1 MNNSK
6 VFPDH
11 TGKRSMNSKQA
22 NALIDEAIADR
33 ATFQRTASTL
43 DGLKASGIDTVEAAE
58 RTRQRARKAEKT
70 LLQRIKDMAD
80 AVEWTNAEITD
91 AATRMAMIEAARQA
105 MELTDSS
112 IALIP
117 TANEAEGV
125 FVELS
130 SLRSQLLGAIGL
142 LASTLNP
149 WDGRTS
155 AADIGSHRTFPDG
168 PDLFTA
174 KDADAAGALARDVDS
189 ARRAIA
195 EHGIDLPESE
205 FEQLLG

>member
-1 MNNSK
+1 
-6 VFPDH
+6 
-11 TGKRSMNSKQA
+11 MNSKQV
-22 NALIDEAIADR
+22 NALFDKSIAER
-33 ATFQRTASTL
+33 ATFQSSASTL

-58 RTRQRARKAEKT
+58 RTRQRARKSEKT
-70 LLQRIKDMAD
+70 LLKRIKELTDAVDWINGELAD
-80 AVEWTNAEITD
+80 A
-91 AATRMAMIEAARQA
+91 AARMAMIEAAQQA

-112 IALIP
+112 LALIP
-117 TANEAEGV
+117 AANEAEGA

-130 SLRSQLLGAIGL
+130 SLRSQLLAAIGL

-149 WDGRTS
+149 SDGRTI

-174 KDADAAGALARDVDS
+174 KDADAAGALARDVDN
-189 ARRAIA
+189 ARRAVA
-195 EHGIDLPESE
+195 ERGIDLPEEE